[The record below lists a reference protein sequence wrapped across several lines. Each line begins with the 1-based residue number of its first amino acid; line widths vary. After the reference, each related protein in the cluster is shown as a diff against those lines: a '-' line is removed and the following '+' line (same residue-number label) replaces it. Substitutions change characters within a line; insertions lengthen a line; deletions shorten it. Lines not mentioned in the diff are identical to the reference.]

1 MTTTAAKIARYD
13 VLEAKDGLHCG
24 VQGASVPSAA
34 GHHHLEQVAMEAIE
48 LDGRPATDTGWADLH
63 RGELTNLANG
73 MLCGVHTAR
82 IDDPNPA
89 WVDQAIASHE
99 ALLTGLGRSL
109 GDGSTLIRRVTPTVV
124 EGWNMV
130 ATVHADEH
138 SAVLVSG
145 SYGPNGSIETRH
157 PVRWGQRTRRR

>member
-1 MTTTAAKIARYD
+1 MTTTTTAKIARYD

-24 VQGASVPSAA
+24 VQGASVSSAV
-34 GHHHLEQVAMEAIE
+34 GHHHLVQAAMEAIE
-48 LDGRPATDTGWADLH
+48 SDGRPATDVAWEDLH

-73 MLCGVHTAR
+73 MLCGVHTTQ
-82 IDDPNPA
+82 IDDPYPA
-89 WVDQAIASHE
+89 WVDQAIASHD
-99 ALLTGLGRSL
+99 AMLTGLGRSL
-109 GDGSTLIRRVTPTVV
+109 GDGSMLIRRVTPTVI

-145 SYGPNGSIETRH
+145 SYGPRSSIETRH
-157 PVRWGQRTRRR
+157 PVRWGSGR